1 MKTTDLSS
9 FSNPEYHHGKSLPV
23 RLVWMLVSRIFFQTV
38 LPYPSAFKAMLLR
51 LFGAKIGKRVVIKP
65 NVNFKQPWRLSI
77 GAYSWIGEGV
87 WIDNLVQVSIES
99 NVCIS
104 QGAFL
109 LTGNHNYK
117 TSSFDLTT
125 GAITLEEGVWIG
137 AKSIVGPN
145 VIESEEHAIKR
156 GAPILAEIAGYG
168 SSDDAF
174 HITHPAPEGLGA
186 FKAMNRALE
195 DSSISSA
202 DIDYINAHG
211 TSTPF
216 NDKNESKAIGNL
228 FKDSYL

>member
-1 MKTTDLSS
+1 LKNKAMKTTDLSS

-99 NVCIS
+99 NVCLS

-109 LTGNHNYK
+109 LTGNHDYK
-117 TSSFDLTT
+117 STSFELIT
-125 GAITLEEGVWIG
+125 GEIHLEPGVWIG
-137 AKSIVGPN
+137 AKAIVGPG
-145 VIESEEHAIKR
+145 VRCESHSVLAAGSTTSKDLEAYKIYQGNPAEVKR
-156 GAPILAEIAGYG
+156 ERTL
-168 SSDDAF
+168 
-174 HITHPAPEGLGA
+174 
-186 FKAMNRALE
+186 
-195 DSSISSA
+195 
-202 DIDYINAHG
+202 
-211 TSTPF
+211 
-216 NDKNESKAIGNL
+216 
-228 FKDSYL
+228 